1 MPTIFDTLKRDHRKV
16 KDELRKISATTS
28 RAAKTREKLFNQIKS
43 ELEVHTRFEE
53 EVFYPAVRKVPGL
66 SSNVGDA
73 LHEHDEAKSMLQALG
88 RMDKTSNE
96 FIEKL
101 QELRQALDHHIK
113 DEEQEMFPK
122 AREGIAR
129 EDAEAMAE
137 EYRGLKQQELRKAAA

>member
-1 MPTIFDTLKRDHRKV
+1 MPTIFDALKRDHRKV
-16 KDELRKISATTS
+16 KDELRKICATTS
-28 RAAKTREKLFNQIKS
+28 RAAKTREKLFHQIKS

-73 LHEHDEAKSMLQALG
+73 LHEHDEAKSMLGALS
-88 RMDKTSNE
+88 RMDKTSDE
-96 FIEKL
+96 FLEKL
-101 QELRQALDHHIK
+101 QKLQQALDHHIK

-129 EDAEAMAE
+129 DEAERMAAD
-137 EYRGLKQQELRKAAA
+137 YRSVKQQELRKAAA